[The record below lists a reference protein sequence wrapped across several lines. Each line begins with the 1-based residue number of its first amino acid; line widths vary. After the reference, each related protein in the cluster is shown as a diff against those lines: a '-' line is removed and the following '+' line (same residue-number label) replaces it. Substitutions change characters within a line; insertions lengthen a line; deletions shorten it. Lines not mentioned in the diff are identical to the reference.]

1 MRLEFKEQRDRDFL
15 ASYDSVIKKY
25 GKKAPFLK
33 RDELLLE
40 AITCPAKRFYV
51 SEEQSFRIIT
61 KMLKGQ
67 SIGIRNPLKLQM
79 YKEIFLRV
87 KQELEGSSLPIVE
100 IIENV
105 INQSAPRFY
114 IDLKSARILHYK
126 LLNKRRWN
134 T

>member
-1 MRLEFKEQRDRDFL
+1 MRLEFKEERDRDFL
-15 ASYDSVIKKY
+15 ASYDSIIKKH
-25 GKKAPFLK
+25 GKKAPYLK

-40 AITCPAKRFYV
+40 TITCPAKRFYV

-61 KMLKGQ
+61 KMLRGQ
-67 SIGIRNPLKLQM
+67 NTRIRNPLKLQM

-87 KQELEGSSLPIVE
+87 KQELEKSNRPIVE

-126 LLNKRRWN
+126 LLNRRRWN